1 MTMIMSITCNLY
13 ANLHQ
18 LVSEAI
24 PMHESSLIF
33 PNPYQS
39 IHVSQANRPIY
50 ISDPHPWQHLQCRA
64 PYPTK
69 YPRAVQ
75 CHDCLGGPLKT
86 YRFFQ
91 TSYSTQDP
99 VMGIYWG
106 HDSYRKYAIN
116 TSHISS
122 HIITYHHISSHII
135 TYHHISSHIITYPH
149 ESPQPTGNDEL
160 PRTIPIL
167 VLSH

>member
-1 MTMIMSITCNLY
+1 MLAVMKGLLWWQVFCYLYLSQLQCHKSANMSRIWRSTGAHFPYSVPFQLLWHLWLLHVAANIIVSEQATALYTMTMIMSITCNLY

-18 LVSEAI
+18 LVSEAM

-50 ISDPHPWQHLQCRA
+50 ISDPHPWQHLRCRA

-86 YRFFQ
+86 
-91 TSYSTQDP
+91 
-99 VMGIYWG
+99 
-106 HDSYRKYAIN
+106 
-116 TSHISS
+116 
-122 HIITYHHISSHII
+122 
-135 TYHHISSHIITYPH
+135 
-149 ESPQPTGNDEL
+149 
-160 PRTIPIL
+160 
-167 VLSH
+167 